1 MPVARRRVD
10 PTERALLD
18 FAGAIQALEQAK
30 PRKVAVEVVVLPAE
44 EPAPALLDLVPR
56 ISPRFRRP
64 DHLSELTH
72 VLERAHKEPLRVLI
86 SVPPR
91 HAKTETMLHGIA
103 WILRDEPSAMLGYIS
118 YQADIARSKS
128 RLARDY
134 AKAAGV
140 VVRGDADALHEWLTI
155 RGGGLRAGGI
165 GGPLTGHG
173 FRVLIIDDPT
183 KNRQDAESAL
193 IRQRNWDWFTSTALT
208 RLEPTG
214 SAIVCHTR
222 WHEDDLIG
230 RCLKQKELYD
240 ATNGLDGENWH
251 HINLQ
256 AINETTGQALWPT
269 QWPLSALRA
278 KRAAIGEYDWSSLY
292 QGHPRARGTRVF
304 GEPTNYVGTPNA
316 DNTRIVIGVDVAGTA
331 KTSANF
337 TVAVVF
343 AVRGYAENMTADVL
357 DVLRMQETIPEVCR
371 QLESLQKR
379 FSGAPL
385 VVESSGIG
393 KAVPQVLR
401 EVNSS
406 LRIIEEYPKGDKFTR
421 AQPYAAAW
429 NSGRVR
435 TPIAASWVGP
445 FVRTHVDFTGIN
457 DACDDDVDAGAHAWN
472 YAQRTHLVDDSD
484 REPMDF
490 EPDSR
495 LGDQRGY

>member
-1 MPVARRRVD
+1 MPVARQRVD
-10 PTERALLD
+10 PMERALLD
-18 FAGAIQALEQAK
+18 LAKAIQALEAAK
-30 PRKVAVEVVVLPAE
+30 PRQTKVEVVALLAE

-140 VVRGDADALHEWLTI
+140 VVRSDADALHEWLTT

-173 FRVLIIDDPT
+173 FRVLFIDDPT

-292 QGHPRARGTRVF
+292 QGEPRPRGAKVF
-304 GEPTNYVGTPNA
+304 NEPVRYSVETKIDGA
-316 DNTRIVIGVDVAGTA
+316 RIVIGVDIAATA

-337 TVAVVF
+337 TVALVF
-343 AVRGYAENMTADVL
+343 AVRGYGDTMTADII
-357 DVLRMQETIPEVCR
+357 DAERMQETIPVVCR
-371 QLESLQKR
+371 RLEALQKR
-379 FSGAPL
+379 YSGAPL
-385 VVESSGIG
+385 VVEAAGIG
-393 KAVPQVLR
+393 KAVPQVMR
-401 EVNSS
+401 DVNPA
-406 LRIIEEYPKGDKFTR
+406 LRIVEEYPQGDKFTR

-429 NSGRVR
+429 NAGRVR
-435 TPIAASWVGP
+435 LPQMATWNGP
-445 FVRTHVDFTGIN
+445 VIRTHMDFTGMN
-457 DACDDDVDAGAHAWN
+457 DAIDDDVDAGAHAWN
-472 YAQRTHLVDDSD
+472 YAQRTHVVDDSD

-490 EPDSR
+490 ETDSR
-495 LGDQRGY
+495 LGDRRGF